1 MKKIFAIAIL
11 FFCVIDAEAQRL
23 DKIVERIDR
32 LEKNR
37 KFDKS
42 LLTLDLTGKK
52 FALIKNVNKVVYKN
66 ILDFSNDNNKVTL
79 IELTDD
85 KLTDAKTS
93 KIYTGDALK
102 KEFYVSVRADKLEGK
117 NIDLPYT
124 FNFVL
129 QKRDGNLCLVNIS
142 NNEIWLDSDSGKNNF
157 LNN

>member
-11 FFCVIDAEAQRL
+11 FFCVIDAQAQRL
-23 DKIVERIDR
+23 DKIVERLDR
-32 LEKNR
+32 IEKNR

-102 KEFYVSVRADKLEGK
+102 KEFYISVRADKLEGK

-142 NNEIWLDSDSGKNNF
+142 NNEIWLDSDSGKK
-157 LNN
+157 

>member
-1 MKKIFAIAIL
+1 MKKIFTIAVL
-11 FFCVIDAEAQRL
+11 VFCVIDAEAQRL

-32 LEKNR
+32 IEKNK
-37 KFDKS
+37 KFDNS

-142 NNEIWLDSDSGKNNF
+142 NNEIWLDTDSGKK
-157 LNN
+157 

>member
-11 FFCVIDAEAQRL
+11 FFCVIDAQAQRL
-23 DKIVERIDR
+23 DKIIERIDR
-32 LEKNR
+32 IEKNK
-37 KFDKS
+37 KFDNS

-102 KEFYVSVRADKLEGK
+102 KR
-117 NIDLPYT
+117 I
-124 FNFVL
+124 
-129 QKRDGNLCLVNIS
+129 LCLCKS
-142 NNEIWLDSDSGKNNF
+142 R
-157 LNN
+157 

>member
-23 DKIVERIDR
+23 DKIVERLDR
-32 LEKNR
+32 IEKNR

-66 ILDFSNDNNKVTL
+66 ILDFSNDNKVTL

-102 KEFYVSVRADKLEGK
+102 KR
-117 NIDLPYT
+117 I
-124 FNFVL
+124 
-129 QKRDGNLCLVNIS
+129 LCLCKS
-142 NNEIWLDSDSGKNNF
+142 R
-157 LNN
+157 

>member
-11 FFCVIDAEAQRL
+11 FFCVIDAQAQRL

-32 LEKNR
+32 IEKNR
-37 KFDKS
+37 KFDNS

-142 NNEIWLDSDSGKNNF
+142 NNEIWLDTDSGKK
-157 LNN
+157 

>member
-11 FFCVIDAEAQRL
+11 FFCVIDAQAQRL

-32 LEKNR
+32 IEKNK
-37 KFDKS
+37 KFDNS

-66 ILDFSNDNNKVTL
+66 ILDFSNDNKVTL

-102 KEFYVSVRADKLEGK
+102 KEFYISVRADKLEGK

-142 NNEIWLDSDSGKNNF
+142 NNEIWLDTDSGKNNF

>member
-11 FFCVIDAEAQRL
+11 FFCVIDAQAQRL
-23 DKIVERIDR
+23 DKIVERLDR
-32 LEKNR
+32 IEKNR

-142 NNEIWLDSDSGKNNF
+142 NNEIWLDTDSGKNNF

>member
-11 FFCVIDAEAQRL
+11 FFCVIDAQAQRL

-32 LEKNR
+32 IEKNK
-37 KFDKS
+37 KFDNS

-142 NNEIWLDSDSGKNNF
+142 NNEIWLDSDSVKK
-157 LNN
+157 

>member
-32 LEKNR
+32 IEKNK
-37 KFDKS
+37 KFDNS

-142 NNEIWLDSDSGKNNF
+142 NNEIWLDTDSGKNNF

>member
-1 MKKIFAIAIL
+1 MIKIFAIAIL

-32 LEKNR
+32 IEKNK
-37 KFDKS
+37 KFDNS

-85 KLTDAKTS
+85 KLTDDKTS
-93 KIYTGDALK
+93 K
-102 KEFYVSVRADKLEGK
+102 
-117 NIDLPYT
+117 
-124 FNFVL
+124 
-129 QKRDGNLCLVNIS
+129 NLY
-142 NNEIWLDSDSGKNNF
+142 W
-157 LNN
+157 